1 MKFSKYIFTV
11 FFALLVFSFS
21 HITVHAADYN
31 FILTNDTQV
40 AYTTGNDYTDVTIKL
55 TREVKDKKYFFS
67 TQGNH
72 TFFIPDLLVN
82 DEGSIK
88 AEREFKKQS
97 LQVKND
103 KKENIPYS
111 IEELEYG
118 NGMSIKVPNYRDTTY
133 SVPYKVIL
141 SFKTHDYIN
150 HVYDWVLIQYPM
162 LSKDTKF
169 EIKDESTNTYAL
181 VNYNLSIVVDNNV
194 SKLAKVYPVN
204 YETKKDETST
214 TYIFNQKDRIGQ
226 SVYLEFG
233 TERNYKFELVL
244 KTQKTDT
251 VIPEKYSSNFSALST
266 NIYEIILP
274 REFSENNQ
282 TVRIE
287 KIFPTPTKLIIDTE
301 GNVKATFEVPANK
314 ESEIIVS
321 GYIKLQQNPL
331 EEAIQ
336 IPNITLKQY
345 IEKTKSDKNITNYLS
360 AGKYWDINDSFIKQ
374 EAEKLLENKETVLD
388 VIRGD
393 YQYINDKLEYST
405 SKALDSNR
413 LRIGGKAA
421 LQGGESICMEYSDA
435 MITILRAQGIAAR
448 AASGYTNINPSVTEK
463 ESHQWVQAW
472 IPEYGWLS
480 IDPSHESSNMT
491 IGQNIQYAL
500 WNTSYDDSNV
510 DIKAYSANDF
520 NIDTS
525 KYSITVSAVD
535 KKDIPSNLLSYS
547 DIKTENKENSTKDT
561 INMII
566 KTTSIGK
573 VALIILPVILI
584 VILLVALISLI
595 NILVRRTKTHKE
607 LPD

>member
-1 MKFSKYIFTV
+1 MKFSKCIITI
-11 FFALLVFSFS
+11 FFALLSLFFSN
-21 HITVHAADYN
+21 ITVHAVDYN
-31 FILTNDTQV
+31 FTLTNDTQV
-40 AYTTGNDYTDVTIKL
+40 TYTTGNDYTDVTIKL
-55 TREVKDKKYFFS
+55 TREVKDKKYYFS
-67 TQGNH
+67 TQGDH
-72 TFFIPDLLVN
+72 SFFIPDLVVN
-82 DEGSIK
+82 DEDSIK
-88 AEREFKKQS
+88 TEREFKKQS

-103 KKENIPYS
+103 RKEDIPFS

-118 NGMSIKVPNYRDTTY
+118 QGMNVKVPNYRDTTY
-133 SVPYKVIL
+133 AVPYKVIL

-150 HVYDWVLIQYPM
+150 HIYDWVLIQYPM

-169 EIKDESTNTYAL
+169 EIKDEATNTYAL
-181 VNYNLSIVVDNNV
+181 VNYNLSIIVDKNI

-204 YETKKDETST
+204 YDTKKDETST
-214 TYIFNQKDRIGQ
+214 TYIFNEKDRIGQ

-233 TERNYKFELVL
+233 TERNYKFDLVL

-287 KIFPTPTKLIIDTE
+287 KISPTPTKLVIDTE
-301 GNVKATFEVPANK
+301 GNVRATFEVPANK
-314 ESEIIVS
+314 EDEIIVS
-321 GYIKLQQNPL
+321 GYIKLQQDSL
-331 EEAIQ
+331 EKETQ

-345 IEKTKSDKNITNYLS
+345 IEKVKSDKNMAKYLS
-360 AGKYWDINDSFIKQ
+360 AGKYWEINDSSIKQ
-374 EAEKLLENKETVLD
+374 EAEKLLENKDYVLD
-388 VIRGD
+388 IIRGD

-405 SKALDSNR
+405 SKALNPDR

-435 MITILRAQGIAAR
+435 MIAILRAQEIAAR
-448 AASGYTNINPSVTEK
+448 AASGYTNINPSITEK

-491 IGQNIQYAL
+491 IGQNIQYVL
-500 WNTSYDDSNV
+500 WSTSYDDSNV
-510 DIKAYSANDF
+510 DIKAYSANEF

-525 KYSITVSAVD
+525 RYSITVSSVD
-535 KKDIPSNLLSYS
+535 KKDVPSNLLSYS

-573 VALIILPVILI
+573 VALIILPVVLV

-595 NILVRRTKTHKE
+595 NILIRRTKTHKG